1 MGFSVIPEPAISGF
15 TGPTGAAGAKGDP
28 GVIQSINGKSA
39 ASVTLAASDVNAL
52 PSNANATV
60 AATYINIDR
69 PAGNYRAFRWL
80 TDGVSRW
87 EAQVDDVAE
96 AGSAAGSDF
105 RLSARNDDGTFN
117 KTVIH
122 AKRSDG
128 TITFGTTVHHGT
140 AQVTS
145 AGALGLRD
153 LTVDPATTTGGVF
166 LYSKAGLPYI
176 KQADGTVFQVGTGG
190 GTAPVTSVNTK
201 TGAVVLAASDV
212 GALPTTGGTLSGELS
227 VNGTAGTYREFSF
240 KSGGV
245 KRWSFQ
251 ADNTAEPA
259 DGSGSDFRIFSRKD
273 DGTFNLNGL
282 SITRKWAQTTFGDG
296 SPLGDAKATTGGA
309 HGLRNMTWEPAL
321 PNEGFLLYAQNG
333 LPYIKQGDGTVFKV
347 EAASVAPVSS
357 VNTKTGAVVLTAS
370 DVSAVPA
377 SSVGAASGV
386 AQLDSTTRLPI
397 GQIPAV
403 VAKNEW
409 TPQALGFQAWSLDP
423 ATLATPTTGR
433 AITIGRTYLAG
444 FNITEPTTVSK
455 LFVFAAGWAGSTAVP
470 AARFFAGLYKEDGTS
485 VISSG
490 TTALSNVGA
499 AGQTTGSPTVQQ
511 NSHAG
516 AVPFPFTGSV
526 TLQPGRYWGAF
537 LMSAG
542 ATTDFYY
549 FYAQN
554 EAATNTSIFHNLSS
568 AFIRNAYVSGMANL
582 TTALTKANFQL
593 NHDQMVMALA

>member
-1 MGFSVIPEPAISGF
+1 MGFSVIPDPAISGF
-15 TGPTGAAGAKGDP
+15 TGPTGAAGPAGP
-28 GVIQSINGKSA
+28 AGVIQSVNGKSA
-39 ASVTLAASDVNAL
+39 TSVTLTAADVNAL
-52 PSNANATV
+52 PSNANATL
-60 AATYINIDR
+60 ASTYMSIDK
-69 PAGNYRAFRWL
+69 PAGNYRVYRWMS
-80 TDGVSRW
+80 TGVSRW
-87 EAQVDDVAE
+87 EAQADDVAE
-96 AGSAAGSDF
+96 DGTGAGSDF

-145 AGALGLRD
+145 AGAVGLRD
-153 LTVDPATTTGGVF
+153 LATDPATTTGGVF

-176 KQADGTVFQVGTGG
+176 KQADGTVFQVGAG
-190 GTAPVTSVNTK
+190 GTAPVTSVNSK
-201 TGAVVLAASDV
+201 TGAVS
-212 GALPTTGGTLSGELS
+212 
-227 VNGTAGTYREFSF
+227 
-240 KSGGV
+240 
-245 KRWSFQ
+245 
-251 ADNTAEPA
+251 
-259 DGSGSDFRIFSRKD
+259 
-273 DGTFNLNGL
+273 
-282 SITRKWAQTTFGDG
+282 
-296 SPLGDAKATTGGA
+296 
-309 HGLRNMTWEPAL
+309 
-321 PNEGFLLYAQNG
+321 
-333 LPYIKQGDGTVFKV
+333 
-347 EAASVAPVSS
+347 
-357 VNTKTGAVVLTAS
+357 LTAS
-370 DVSAVPA
+370 DVSAVPT

-397 GQIPAV
+397 AQIPAV

-423 ATLATPTTGR
+423 ATLATPTVGR

-455 LFVFAAGWAGSTAVP
+455 LFVFAAGWAGSTVVP

-485 VISSG
+485 LISSG
-490 TTALSNVGA
+490 TTAISNVGA

-542 ATTDFYY
+542 AATDFYY

-568 AFIRNAYVSGMANL
+568 AFVRNAYVSGMANL

>member
-1 MGFSVIPEPAISGF
+1 MGFSVIPEPAVSGF
-15 TGPTGAAGAKGDP
+15 TGPTGAAGAAGAKGDP

-39 ASVTLAASDVNAL
+39 ASVTLTASDVNAL
-52 PSNANATV
+52 PSNANATL
-60 AATYINIDR
+60 AATYLSIDKS
-69 PAGNYRAFRWL
+69 AGNYRVFRWM
-80 TDGVSRW
+80 TDAVSRW
-87 EAQVDDVAE
+87 EAQVDDVTE
-96 AGSAAGSDF
+96 AGSASGSDF

-122 AKRSDG
+122 ARRSDG
-128 TITFGTTVHHGT
+128 TITFGTTIHHGT

-153 LTVDPATTTGGVF
+153 LTADPATATGGVF
-166 LYSKAGLPYI
+166 LYSKAGLPYV
-176 KQADGTVFQVGTGG
+176 KQADGAVVQISAAV
-190 GTAPVTSVNTK
+190 APPVTSVNTK
-201 TGAVVLAASDV
+201 TGAVS
-212 GALPTTGGTLSGELS
+212 
-227 VNGTAGTYREFSF
+227 
-240 KSGGV
+240 
-245 KRWSFQ
+245 
-251 ADNTAEPA
+251 
-259 DGSGSDFRIFSRKD
+259 
-273 DGTFNLNGL
+273 
-282 SITRKWAQTTFGDG
+282 
-296 SPLGDAKATTGGA
+296 
-309 HGLRNMTWEPAL
+309 
-321 PNEGFLLYAQNG
+321 
-333 LPYIKQGDGTVFKV
+333 
-347 EAASVAPVSS
+347 
-357 VNTKTGAVVLTAS
+357 LTAS

-403 VAKNEW
+403 VSKNEW

-455 LFVFAAGWAGSTAVP
+455 LFVFAAGWAGSGVVP

-490 TTALSNVGA
+490 TTALSSVGA

-542 ATTDFYY
+542 AATDFYY

>member
-1 MGFSVIPEPAISGF
+1 MGFSVIPDPAISGF

-52 PSNANATV
+52 PSNANATL
-60 AATYINIDR
+60 AATYLSIDKS
-69 PAGNYRAFRWL
+69 AGNYRVFRWL
-80 TDGVSRW
+80 TDAVSRW

-96 AGSAAGSDF
+96 AGSASGSDF

-122 AKRSDG
+122 ARRSDG

-153 LTVDPATTTGGVF
+153 LAADPATATGGVF

-176 KQADGTVFQVGTGG
+176 KQADGTVFQVGAGG
-190 GTAPVTSVNTK
+190 GTAPVSSVNSK
-201 TGAVVLAASDV
+201 TGAVVLA
-212 GALPTTGGTLSGELS
+212 
-227 VNGTAGTYREFSF
+227 
-240 KSGGV
+240 
-245 KRWSFQ
+245 
-251 ADNTAEPA
+251 
-259 DGSGSDFRIFSRKD
+259 
-273 DGTFNLNGL
+273 
-282 SITRKWAQTTFGDG
+282 
-296 SPLGDAKATTGGA
+296 
-309 HGLRNMTWEPAL
+309 
-321 PNEGFLLYAQNG
+321 
-333 LPYIKQGDGTVFKV
+333 
-347 EAASVAPVSS
+347 
-357 VNTKTGAVVLTAS
+357 AS

-397 GQIPAV
+397 AQIPAV

-423 ATLATPTTGR
+423 ATLATPTVGR

-455 LFVFAAGWAGSTAVP
+455 LFVFAAGWAGSTVVP
-470 AARFFAGLYKEDGTS
+470 AARFFAGIYKEDGTS
-485 VISSG
+485 LISSG
-490 TTALSNVGA
+490 ATALSNIGA

-537 LMSAG
+537 MMSAG

-568 AFIRNAYVSGMANL
+568 AFVRNAYVSGMANL

>member
-1 MGFSVIPEPAISGF
+1 MGFSVIPEPAVSGF

-39 ASVTLAASDVNAL
+39 ASVTLSASDVNAL
-52 PSNANATV
+52 PSNANATLGAQYLWLDQ
-60 AATYINIDR
+60 AAGT
-69 PAGNYRAFRWL
+69 YRAFGYKTAGVDRWL
-80 TDGVSRW
+80 F
-87 EAQVDDVAE
+87 QVDDLAE
-96 AGSAAGSDF
+96 TGSGSGSNF
-105 RLSARNDDGTFN
+105 RLSARNDDGSFN
-117 KTVIH
+117 KTVIY
-122 AKRSDG
+122 ARRDTG
-128 TITFGTTVHHGT
+128 QIAFNTTVLHGT
-140 AQVTS
+140 ATATS
-145 AGALGLRD
+145 AGAVGIRD
-153 LTVDPATTTGGVF
+153 ISVDPATTTGGVF

-176 KQADGTVFQVGTGG
+176 KQADGTVFQVGAGG
-190 GTAPVTSVNTK
+190 GS
-201 TGAVVLAASDV
+201 
-212 GALPTTGGTLSGELS
+212 
-227 VNGTAGTYREFSF
+227 
-240 KSGGV
+240 
-245 KRWSFQ
+245 
-251 ADNTAEPA
+251 
-259 DGSGSDFRIFSRKD
+259 
-273 DGTFNLNGL
+273 
-282 SITRKWAQTTFGDG
+282 
-296 SPLGDAKATTGGA
+296 
-309 HGLRNMTWEPAL
+309 
-321 PNEGFLLYAQNG
+321 
-333 LPYIKQGDGTVFKV
+333 
-347 EAASVAPVSS
+347 APVSS
-357 VNTKTGAVVLTAS
+357 VNTKTGAVVLGAYDVGALKANDSAYQTNTRAIFQGDGTNNIMEWRNSTGSLVARIGANGNFVGQGASYAVGGLQVGSTSTNFGGGGGAMLGLNDATTIPNANPTAGLVAYSEGGVLKVRQSDGTVVTVANAPTIPVTSVNTKTGAVSLTAS
-370 DVSAVPA
+370 DVSAVPS

-409 TPQALGFQAWSLDP
+409 TPQALGFQAWSVDP
-423 ATLATPTTGR
+423 SVLATPTVGR
-433 AITIGRTYLAG
+433 SITIGRTYLAG

-455 LFVFAAGWAGSTAVP
+455 LFVFAAGWAGSTVVP

-485 VISSG
+485 LISSG
-490 TTALSNVGA
+490 TTALSNIGA

-542 ATTDFYY
+542 AATDFYY

-568 AFIRNAYVSGMANL
+568 AFVRNAYVSGMANL